1 MLAIVLLIEVLN
13 VFHALLIILFIYLM
27 FLFLACIGMRI
38 RIYFFEWIDAN
49 VIAGYVDSICFWEA
63 IFEVCATTY
72 VFI

>member
-1 MLAIVLLIEVLN
+1 MLAIVLLIEFLN

-49 VIAGYVDSICFWEA
+49 VIVGYVDSIAFWEP